1 MKAAA
6 QPVSARRVRERS
18 PVASRFCHNRH
29 PQTVKPI
36 AMTANRRM
44 ARYLIGQW
52 FDGLVTHSSLRI
64 ETKQS
69 LPGERFRSHRAGTG
83 TVRTHRSV
91 RYGCIAYMLA
101 CLLANVLCDICK
113 YSFMFFC
120 NYVAKIMKKSRNG
133 FIFAV
138 FLSDSTKK
146 TQYYTFCYGQTCV
159 IAKWVLY

>member
-29 PQTVKPI
+29 PQTVRPI
-36 AMTANRRM
+36 AMTANRRI

-101 CLLANVLCDICK
+101 CLL
-113 YSFMFFC
+113 MF
-120 NYVAKIMKKSRNG
+120 YA
-133 FIFAV
+133 IFANIRSC
-138 FLSDSTKK
+138 FLQLCRKNNEK
-146 TQYYTFCYGQTCV
+146 
-159 IAKWVLY
+159 IAKWLYFCCFFK